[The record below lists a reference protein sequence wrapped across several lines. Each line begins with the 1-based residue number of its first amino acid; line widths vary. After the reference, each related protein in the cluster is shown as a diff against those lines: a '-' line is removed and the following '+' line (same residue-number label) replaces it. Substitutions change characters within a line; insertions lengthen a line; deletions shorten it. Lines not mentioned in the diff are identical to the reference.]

1 MSKTVDERVVSMQF
15 DNKNFETNVKTSL
28 NTLDELKQSLKLTD
42 AAKGLENVN
51 AAANKMDMS
60 NLSNSVDGIKVK
72 FSALQ
77 VAATTALANITNSAL
92 NAGKR
97 IAAAI
102 TIEPIKMGF
111 SEYETQ
117 IGAIQTILA
126 NTQSKGST
134 LQDVNSALDEL
145 NTYADKT
152 IYNFTE
158 MTKNIGTFTA
168 AGVDLDKSVTS
179 IKGIANLAAVS
190 GSTSMQASQA
200 MYQLS
205 QALAAGKV
213 SLMDWNSVV
222 NAGMGGE
229 VFQTAL
235 KRTATQMGYNVDA
248 LIKKYGSFRE
258 SLTQGQWL
266 TTEVLT
272 ETLTQLSGAYSEA
285 DLIAQ
290 GYSKKQ
296 AQEIVELA
304 ETAVS
309 AATDVKTF
317 TQLIDTS
324 KEALQS
330 GWTQSWETILGDFG
344 EAKELFTDVSKTL
357 GDMISASADA
367 RNQLLSEGLST
378 GWKQLLNSGI
388 KDETGYIETV
398 KKVAKEHGIAIDDM
412 IEKSGSF
419 TNTLKDGWLS
429 SDMIV
434 ESVKRYQEQISKM
447 SVEERKAAGYTQ
459 ETLTELEALS
469 NGLQEGTISAEDF
482 AKKMARSSGRE
493 NMIDALKNSF
503 DALMSVIK
511 PIKEAFR
518 EVFPPA
524 TGEQLYDLTTRIKEF
539 SEGLKPTEET
549 LDKIKRASKGVFSA
563 FDLIGKG
570 IKLVLSPITRLLG
583 SDGVGSL
590 GDMLL
595 DLAASIGDFF
605 TSWNE
610 GVENGTGFQSLLDG
624 LSNGVDGI
632 SNALEKATGG
642 IKGLKKNL
650 SSIAN
655 WVGNAFS
662 KIGDAI
668 GKAFGWITENVSI
681 GDVFAGLAG
690 GGIFV
695 LLTKLANLIGKV
707 SNAFSNLFG
716 NKKNIKK
723 IVDQFKDILDSI
735 HGSLESFTT
744 GIKVSSLVS
753 VAIAVGI
760 LSASVS
766 SLAKI
771 DAPDIGKSLFAIASL
786 LVMLT
791 LSFRSLTKSLSK
803 FDSKGVL
810 KSSVAMIAMASAIK
824 ILADAIVSLS
834 GLSFG
839 ELAQGLVALI
849 AGLFALIG
857 ALKVMEKINESS
869 LKNAITITILS
880 IACKTIAE
888 ALSEL
893 GNLSW
898 DQIARGLIAMGGAL
912 TELVAATTVLS
923 KFSGEESI
931 IGSLSIVIM
940 VLALKPMA
948 KALQEFGSMSW
959 DEIGRGLVA
968 MGGALVELGV
978 ISGVL
983 GYLAGASGLLGALSI
998 VIGVIALKPLAT
1010 ALQEFG
1016 SMSWDEIG
1024 RGLVAMGGAL
1034 VELGV
1039 ITGVLGYVA
1048 GAPGLL
1054 GAATILIGVI
1064 ALKPLADAL
1073 QQFGSMSWEEIGKG
1087 LVAMGGAL
1095 VELGVITGVLGYVA
1109 GAPGLLG
1116 AATILIAV
1124 QSLDPLATALQKFGS
1139 MSWDEI
1145 GRGLVSMGAAM
1156 GELALISSATGLT
1169 GLAGLVGAGTINLAV
1184 QGLDDLANALI
1195 KFGSMSWEQIE
1206 QGLAAMGAAMGETA
1220 LGGLLNTFSGL
1231 GASSIA
1237 TIAAPLGTLADSV
1250 SKWTTVKVPDDLGE
1264 QLGKVASGIRKFFF
1278 TDIGAGGLSEV
1289 ASPLGTLAD
1298 SIAKWSNVTVPEG
1311 LADSLG
1317 EIADG
1322 VGSFAASFSS
1332 GWAMGDVVGPLGDM
1346 AGAVSKWSN
1355 VTIPAGLGDG
1365 LSSVAN
1371 GVNSFSSSFAGG
1383 WAIEDIVEPFGNL
1396 ADSIAKWSNV
1406 TIPENL
1412 GDGLSSIA
1420 DGVGSFA
1427 WLFSSGW
1434 AIGDIAEP
1442 LGNLA
1447 DSIKKWIGV
1456 SIPENFGANLKA
1468 VSDGISQFSLMDAT
1482 KFSAIDGPLN
1492 TLSTAFVN
1500 FSGITSTGSNLVT
1513 YSNNIKTCF
1522 TNLSGMDTY
1531 SVNNASLAIDK
1542 LVGMFS
1548 KINNSSFNNVGAF
1561 VSAANQLN
1569 SLKISDI
1576 NVNSENLNSS
1586 INSIKSAMDSMSKA
1600 ISSSKGSMDSS
1611 METATSGLKSVID
1624 SKSKTLVSSIESII
1638 SSMERSIDGK
1648 KSSITKSF
1656 KSIVSDAVDGIKSN
1670 KSSFTSAGKEL
1681 GEGLVIGVKA
1691 KYKAAYNAGYELGKQ
1706 AVQGERDGQ
1715 NSASPSKDTIKSGKW
1730 LGEGLVIGVD
1740 AMGKSVYKA
1749 GYQMGNTATKSISKA
1764 ISSIPD
1770 ILNSDMDMQPTIH
1783 PIMDLSDVTSG
1794 VNSMNRMLNMNPS
1807 VGVLSD
1813 LRSIGRAIDSNRNDS
1828 TEEVVSTLKDL
1839 KKTLNDK
1846 PTGDT
1851 YIVDGITYDDGSNVS
1866 TAVKTLIRATRIEGR
1881 A

>member
-1 MSKTVDERVVSMQF
+1 MSKTVDERVVSIQF

-28 NTLDELKQSLKLTD
+28 NTLDKLKQSLKLTD

-317 TQLIDTS
+317 TQLVDTS

-642 IKGLKKNL
+642 IEGLKKNL

-771 DAPDIGKSLFAIASL
+771 DAPDIGKSLLTIASL
-786 LVMLT
+786 LAMLT

-810 KSSVAMIAMASAIK
+810 KSSVAMIAMTSAIK

-839 ELAQGLVALI
+839 ELAQGFVALI

-869 LKNAITITILS
+869 LKNAITITILAK
-880 IACKTIAE
+880 ACKTIAE

-898 DQIARGLIAMGGAL
+898 DQIARGLVAMGGAL
-912 TELVAATTVLS
+912 AELVAATAVLG

-931 IGSLSIVIM
+931 TGSLSIVIM

-959 DEIGRGLVA
+959 EEIGKGLVA

-978 ISGVL
+978 ISGLL
-983 GYLAGASGLLGALSI
+983 GKLAGASGLLGALTI

-1054 GAATILIGVI
+1054 GAATILI
-1064 ALKPLADAL
+1064 
-1073 QQFGSMSWEEIGKG
+1073 
-1087 LVAMGGAL
+1087 
-1095 VELGVITGVLGYVA
+1095 
-1109 GAPGLLG
+1109 
-1116 AATILIAV
+1116 AV

-1145 GRGLVSMGAAM
+1145 GRGLVAMGAAM
-1156 GELALISSATGLT
+1156 GELALISGATGLT

-1195 KFGSMSWEQIE
+1195 KFGSMSWGQIE
-1206 QGLAAMGAAMGETA
+1206 RGLAAMGAAMGETA

-1396 ADSIAKWSNV
+1396 ADSMAKWSNV
-1406 TIPENL
+1406 TIPETL

-1586 INSIKSAMDSMSKA
+1586 INAIKSAMDSMSKA

-1656 KSIVSDAVDGIKSN
+1656 KSIASDAVDGIKSN

-1828 TEEVVSTLKDL
+1828 TKEVVSALKDL
-1839 KKTLNDK
+1839 KKTVTNR

-1866 TAVKTLIRATRIEGR
+1866 TAVKTLVRAAKIEGR

>member
-28 NTLDELKQSLKLTD
+28 STLDKLKQSLKLTD
-42 AAKGLENVN
+42 AAKGLENIN
-51 AAANKMDMS
+51 ATANKMDMT
-60 NLSNSVDGIKVK
+60 NLGNSLDGIKVK

-77 VAATTALANITNSAL
+77 IAATTALANITNSAL

-97 IAAAI
+97 IAASL

-317 TQLIDTS
+317 TQLVDTS

-642 IKGLKKNL
+642 IEGLKKNL

-707 SNAFSNLFG
+707 SDAFSNLFG

-771 DAPDIGKSLFAIASL
+771 DAPDIGKSLLTIASL
-786 LVMLT
+786 LAMLT

-824 ILADAIVSLS
+824 ILADGIVSLS

-839 ELAQGLVALI
+839 ELAQGFVALI

-869 LKNAITITILS
+869 LENAITIVILAK
-880 IACKTIAE
+880 ACKTIAE

-893 GNLSW
+893 GSMSW
-898 DQIARGLIAMGGAL
+898 DEIGRGLVAMGGAL
-912 TELVAATTVLS
+912 AELVAATTVLS
-923 KFSGEESI
+923 KFSGKESI
-931 IGSLSIVIM
+931 IGSLSIAIM

-968 MGGALVELGV
+968 MGGALLELGV

-983 GYLAGASGLLGALSI
+983 GYLAGPSGLLGALTI

-1034 VELGV
+1034 L
-1039 ITGVLGYVA
+1039 
-1048 GAPGLL
+1048 
-1054 GAATILIGVI
+1054 
-1064 ALKPLADAL
+1064 
-1073 QQFGSMSWEEIGKG
+1073 
-1087 LVAMGGAL
+1087 
-1095 VELGVITGVLGYVA
+1095 ELGVITGVLGYVA

-1145 GRGLVSMGAAM
+1145 GRGLVAM
-1156 GELALISSATGLT
+1156 GRALAELALISGATGLT

-1365 LSSVAN
+1365 LSSIAS

-1383 WAIEDIVEPFGNL
+1383 WAIEDIVEPLGNL

-1406 TIPENL
+1406 TIPAGL

-1420 DGVGSFA
+1420 NGVGSFA

-1447 DSIKKWIGV
+1447 DSIAKWSNV
-1456 SIPENFGANLKA
+1456 TIPENFSDNLKA
-1468 VSDGISQFSLMDAT
+1468 VSDGISQFGLLDSA

-1531 SVNNASLAIDK
+1531 SVDNASLAIDK

-1828 TEEVVSTLKDL
+1828 TEEVVSALKDL
-1839 KKTLNDK
+1839 KKTVTNK

-1866 TAVKTLIRATRIEGR
+1866 TAVKTLVRAAKIEGR